1 MVIELGNNMTLV
13 LIVAIFCGVYIT
25 KKFMDD

>member
-1 MVIELGNNMTLV
+1 MVIEIGNNMTLV
-13 LIVAIFCGVYIT
+13 LLAAIFSVVYIT